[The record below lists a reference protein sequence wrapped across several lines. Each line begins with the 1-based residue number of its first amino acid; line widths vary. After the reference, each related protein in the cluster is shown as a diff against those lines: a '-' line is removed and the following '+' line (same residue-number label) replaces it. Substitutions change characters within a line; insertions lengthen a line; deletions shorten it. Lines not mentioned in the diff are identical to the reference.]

1 MWQHVSAYLGGR
13 GVDAYKIVKVGL
25 LGAQLDHPAIT
36 LGNLSCIGT
45 QVVET
50 NHLFLQ
56 RKRISRFKQKLL
68 KSKICP
74 DIGLTYLLRLCTD
87 QLGIA
92 GVLGPMSDC
101 PLQRPKVGVIHLPVV
116 DKNCDSPGNGEMLI
130 KIVIHLAVVKC

>member
-1 MWQHVSAYLGGR
+1 MWRHISAYLGGR

-56 RKRISRFKQKLL
+56 RKRIRRFKQKLL
-68 KSKICP
+68 NDLSSGLLVGTLHRPAWHSRRSRAYERLSTPEAKSW
-74 DIGLTYLLRLCTD
+74 
-87 QLGIA
+87 
-92 GVLGPMSDC
+92 
-101 PLQRPKVGVIHLPVV
+101 
-116 DKNCDSPGNGEMLI
+116 CDTPGSG
-130 KIVIHLAVVKC
+130 

>member
-1 MWQHVSAYLGGR
+1 MWRHISAYLGGC

-25 LGAQLDHPAIT
+25 LGAQLYHPAVT

-68 KSKICP
+68 N
-74 DIGLTYLLRLCTD
+74 DY
-87 QLGIA
+87 
-92 GVLGPMSDC
+92 
-101 PLQRPKVGVIHLPVV
+101 
-116 DKNCDSPGNGEMLI
+116 
-130 KIVIHLAVVKC
+130 

>member
-1 MWQHVSAYLGGR
+1 MWRHVSVYLGGC

-68 KSKICP
+68 NDLSSVLIMVW
-74 DIGLTYLLRLCTD
+74 LTCWDFAQT
-87 QLGIA
+87 
-92 GVLGPMSDC
+92 S
-101 PLQRPKVGVIHLPVV
+101 
-116 DKNCDSPGNGEMLI
+116 
-130 KIVIHLAVVKC
+130 LA